1 MLARIRQNSRIPGNR
16 FRKVNSRLDAGHTLR
31 LLIVFVRRGDKL
43 YFRERCV
50 NILGP
55 KLQRFLSAIIITT
68 VVCRVKSNRY
78 EQITAASERGDGRS
92 ELKSS
97 WRAVKIYSRDII
109 FATGMNSITVF
120 TTYNTR
126 KFWSFRRK
134 RKIQKSLYISIFNI
148 LF

>member
-1 MLARIRQNSRIPGNR
+1 MPARIRQNSRIPRNR

-31 LLIVFVRRGDKL
+31 LLIVFVRRGDEL

-78 EQITAASERGDGRS
+78 EQITAALERGDGRS

-97 WRAVKIYSRDII
+97 WRVVKIFGRYYFSCWYETVLQHAQIFIMSKKAKNTKII
-109 FATGMNSITVF
+109 NNDCI
-120 TTYNTR
+120 
-126 KFWSFRRK
+126 
-134 RKIQKSLYISIFNI
+134 YIYF
-148 LF
+148 

>member
-1 MLARIRQNSRIPGNR
+1 MLARIRQNSRIPRNR

-31 LLIVFVRRGDKL
+31 LLIVFVRRGDEL
-43 YFRERCV
+43 YFRERCA

-78 EQITAASERGDGRS
+78 EQITAASERGDGGRS

-97 WRAVKIYSRDII
+97 WRAVKIFERYYFCCWHEQYYNLQHAQFLII
-109 FATGMNSITVF
+109 SKKAKN
-120 TTYNTR
+120 
-126 KFWSFRRK
+126 
-134 RKIQKSLYISIFNI
+134 
-148 LF
+148 